1 MDAYVNCVEAVGP
14 IPLLQAT
21 TLTAHAGGAPIAAAD
36 AVSVALPPTSSLAP
50 DRRLHRLG
58 EVRQREQITRRKV
71 AQRLGISIS
80 EVQQQEQPSSDMLL
94 SDLHRWQKALGVP
107 VTELLDGSDGELS
120 PPVELRAHLV
130 RIMKTVR
137 SIQEKAKQ
145 VSVQRLAE
153 MLVEQLV
160 EVMPEVKDTGAWP
173 AVGQRRK
180 EHDFGQ
186 AYFRRLST
194 HTIDE
199 LDWFEG

>member
-1 MDAYVNCVEAVGP
+1 MNVIANCVEAVGS
-14 IPLLQAT
+14 IPLLQST
-21 TLTAHAGGAPIAAAD
+21 TTANVGGAPITTTNP
-36 AVSVALPPTSSLAP
+36 VSVALPPTVAP
-50 DRRLHRLG
+50 ASDRRLHRLG

-80 EVQQQEQPSSDMLL
+80 EVQQQEQSSSDMLL

-107 VTELLDGSDGELS
+107 ITELLDGSDGELS
-120 PPVELRAHLV
+120 PPIELRAHLV

-137 SIQEKAKQ
+137 SIQEKTKQ
-145 VSVQRLAE
+145 VAVQRLVE
-153 MLVEQLV
+153 MLIEQLV

-186 AYFRRLST
+186 AYYRKLST
-194 HTIDE
+194 HSLDE